1 MTIAKPA
8 EMFAEFMAD
17 EAWWSGRR
25 EHVHQLANGF
35 EKWLATDWLLWMRAR
50 GLAPRGA
57 GIEYKATLAP
67 NESLDREQ
75 KQIDLWWSA
84 GVHSESGPWDYV
96 EIKVVFANRNQRK
109 LFTAAGWDLDAVSRI
124 DRSEKARAGAL
135 VVVGVGFGK
144 PGADWKRGLKS
155 VAEAASIEALRTDGS
170 TGGLVWAVWSID
182 LG

>member
-35 EKWLATDWLLWMRAR
+35 EKWLATDWLLWMKAR
-50 GLAPRGA
+50 GLARSGA
-57 GIEYKATLAP
+57 GIEYKTALAA
-67 NESLDREQ
+67 NGSLDRDQ

-84 GVHSESGPWDYV
+84 GVDPENGPWDYV
-96 EIKVVFANRNQRK
+96 ELKVVFANRNQGK

-124 DRSEKARAGAL
+124 DRSEKPRAGAL
-135 VVVGVGFGK
+135 VVVGVGFRTTS
-144 PGADWKRGLKS
+144 AHWEAGLKS
-155 VAEAASIEALRTDGS
+155 VAEAAQIEAPRTDGS
-170 TGGLVWAVWSID
+170 AGGLVWAVWSID